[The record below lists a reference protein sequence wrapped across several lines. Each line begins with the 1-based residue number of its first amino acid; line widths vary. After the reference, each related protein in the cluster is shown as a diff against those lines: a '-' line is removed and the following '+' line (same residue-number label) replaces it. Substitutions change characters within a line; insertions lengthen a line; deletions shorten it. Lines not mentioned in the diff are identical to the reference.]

1 MKPAYLKLSWGPDGV
16 TAEGDHTYYHGNAIE
31 QADGTRNGVYSEW
44 SWDGDTL
51 KVGTCRY
58 GMSPLFYYCGDRTIY
73 VSNSIPK
80 LLELG
85 APSAW
90 DDDAMAVFIRRQT
103 FLGED
108 TPFKHIRATPPGA
121 RLTWKDGRMTL
132 EGKAFAPKTQHLKRS
147 AMIDGVIDL
156 FAQAITRRL
165 PQTDEFYLPL
175 TGGKDSRHILLELN
189 RQSALPKACVTASFP
204 PPLTNQD
211 REIAA
216 QLAARVGLPHITL
229 PPPAP
234 GIADEQ
240 RKNIVT
246 NFCTVEHGWAVPL
259 VDFLKANT
267 QASFD
272 GLGLDVF
279 FNTIWYSEHRAKLYG
294 AGALE
299 TLATDLLGDSEAA
312 FSMIFT
318 SETNRRFCRSRA
330 IARLVKELKI
340 HADCP
345 HPVAAAQF
353 WSRTRRTTSTFTFGM
368 QNSIPTV
375 HTPFLDLDLFDFVYG
390 LPMSSLRES
399 PMHVDVISNAYK
411 NFSDIGY
418 SVGGTGRNINKRY
431 PRDFSLGLIRNN
443 LGRLFQP
450 SILSSKGTLLRLL
463 KSYLSGNKID
473 LDWLNP
479 CLQLCLCQIESYRSA
494 QTTNSTLLSASG

>member
-1 MKPAYLKLSWGPDGV
+1 MKPVFLQLSWGPDGV

-58 GMSPLFYYCGDRTIY
+58 GMSPLFYYCGDTEIF

-85 APSAW
+85 APNAW

-121 RLTWKDGRMTL
+121 RLTWKDGHMTL
-132 EGKAFAPKTQHLKRS
+132 EGKAFAPKPQHLKRS

-156 FAQAITRRL
+156 FAQAIARRL

-216 QLAARVGLPHITL
+216 QLAARVGVPHITL
-229 PPPAP
+229 PPPPP

-240 RKNIVT
+240 RKNIMT

-279 FNTIWYSEHRAKLYG
+279 FNTIWYSEHRARLYEES
-294 AGALE
+294 AFE

-312 FSMIFT
+312 FSVIFT

-340 HADCP
+340 HANCP

-390 LPMSSLRES
+390 LPKSSLRES
-399 PMHVDVISNAYK
+399 SMHVDVISNAYK

-418 SVGGTGRNINKRY
+418 FVRKEHQTIDKKYLRKL
-431 PRDFSLGLIRNN
+431 SLDLVRNN
-443 LGRLFQP
+443 SRHVTKPTVLNRKKTNY
-450 SILSSKGTLLRLL
+450 SLL
-463 KSYLSGNKID
+463 KSFVTGDKLD
-473 LDWLNP
+473 LDWLQPNLLA
-479 CLQLCLCQIESYRSA
+479 CLLQIEGHNHRLPR
-494 QTTNSTLLSASG
+494 Q